1 MVINRIMCTSK
12 TLTDLCFTKRKLK
25 TKDIFAKTVYGVL
38 VVKMCS
44 RNIKKIVWA
53 LMVDNL

>member
-44 RNIKKIVWA
+44 RNIKKIV
-53 LMVDNL
+53 